1 MGLDWIC
8 FFSLW
13 LLEMVSARRGKG
25 EGRSCVRW
33 KTDAIMV
40 LWQLFA
46 IVPLSQLGMAPL
58 ENKPDCSTAYA

>member
-1 MGLDWIC
+1 
-8 FFSLW
+8 
-13 LLEMVSARRGKG
+13 MVGEGRGKG